1 MSPSD
6 LSEPGPLILA
16 LDTTA
21 AHCAAALVSGD
32 RALAART
39 ELMDRGQAERLMPL
53 AEALLAEAGAG
64 WGDLDAV
71 AVCTG
76 PGNFTGIRIAVAAAR
91 GIALGLG
98 RPAIGVT
105 RLEALAEGVAG
116 GCLVTLDAGRG
127 AAWVQAFRDGAAL
140 GPAEMAQAARL
151 PEIAPDLPRV
161 GWAAGADQRAD
172 PAAIARIA
180 RGRIGRAG
188 PPPAPLYLR
197 HADAAPP
204 SEAPPRLLDDA

>member
-1 MSPSD
+1 
-6 LSEPGPLILA
+6 
-16 LDTTA
+16 
-21 AHCAAALVSGD
+21 
-32 RALAART
+32 
-39 ELMDRGQAERLMPL
+39 MDRGQAERLMPL

-64 WGDLDAV
+64 WRDVGAV

-116 GCLVTLDAGRG
+116 ECLVTLDAGRG

-140 GPAEMAQAARL
+140 GPAEMAEAARL
-151 PEIAPDLPRV
+151 PEIAPDLPRA

-180 RGRIGRAG
+180 RGRIGRPG